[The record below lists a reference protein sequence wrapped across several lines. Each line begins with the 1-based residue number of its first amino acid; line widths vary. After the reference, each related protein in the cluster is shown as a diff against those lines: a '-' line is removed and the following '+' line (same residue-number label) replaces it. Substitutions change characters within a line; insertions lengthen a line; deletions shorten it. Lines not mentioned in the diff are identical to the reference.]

1 VVHNLDDQ
9 VVVVGAGVSGLT
21 SAICLAETGHP
32 VRVWTDEPP
41 DRTTSAVA
49 GALWGPSFQ
58 EPRAKTMAWTQV
70 SLREFTALA
79 ADSDTGV
86 RLASAI
92 VVGGPPTGGEMPPQA
107 RIIPELRPCPDD
119 ELPRGFD
126 SGYRSRMP
134 LMDMPRYLDYLERR
148 LVAAGGQ
155 VERRR
160 VHTLSEAVEVAPV
173 VVNCAGLG
181 ARELVG
187 DPMVTPVFGQHV
199 IMTNPGLD
207 ELLMELSI
215 QPEWVSYFPHQD
227 RVVCGGVRLPGR
239 WDTAPDSDLTDR
251 IVARC
256 RRVQPR
262 LRDAAV
268 IEVMTGLRP
277 DRPAVRVEAEP
288 LGSGICVHNYGH
300 GGNGVSLSWGCAREA
315 AELAGVS
322 GGHSDL

>member
-1 VVHNLDDQ
+1 
-9 VVVVGAGVSGLT
+9 
-21 SAICLAETGHP
+21 
-32 VRVWTDEPP
+32 
-41 DRTTSAVA
+41 
-49 GALWGPSFQ
+49 
-58 EPRAKTMAWTQV
+58 
-70 SLREFTALA
+70 
-79 ADSDTGV
+79 
-86 RLASAI
+86 
-92 VVGGPPTGGEMPPQA
+92 
-107 RIIPELRPCPDD
+107 
-119 ELPRGFD
+119 
-126 SGYRSRMP
+126 MP